1 MNIPISLFLI
11 TALCILPHLI
21 THAHVHVEEVVS
33 SEVLNVADI
42 QPFAKPFTQVP
53 KLVFANPPYVEL
65 ILTDENCSK
74 IRSAADAS
82 TKQKILNLVKR
93 VEHDLDEGAIE
104 ARCIEKARNY
114 DWIHAMNL
122 VHAHLLI
129 KSEIDVPFVRELN
142 SRLTRLTA
150 DKPGAFRA
158 HHKARDRSKLDEE
171 ETIFN
176 LYINRDK
183 RSLCFFKN
191 LGNNHIREFCES
203 VDALL
208 NDNDRYVRV
217 VERRYVSTESIKD
230 LFIQLNRPENILMNE
245 DTVSLHKLNL
255 STVDEWE
262 RQDKSGNQDKHRPGF
277 IDLIYW
283 IKMRKLEICLPQ
295 NICAHLYLVL
305 QLHARSSLHPIEK
318 AAHLWLDVIREQPFC
333 GANKRTAKALAN
345 MVLLEHGYLPPVLL
359 KNDIELYKE
368 VLKKSLDPEKGYELF
383 TQFVA
388 RMVKRTQDDYAGK
401 II

>member
-1 MNIPISLFLI
+1 MNIPISLFLS
-11 TALCILPHLI
+11 TALCILPNLI
-21 THAHVHVEEVVS
+21 RAHVHVEEVVS

-74 IRSAADAS
+74 IRTAADAS

-93 VEHDLDEGAIE
+93 VEPDLDEEAIE
-104 ARCIEKARNY
+104 ARCVEKARNY

-122 VHAHLLI
+122 VHAHQVI
-129 KSEIDVPFVRELN
+129 KSEIDIPFVRALN

-183 RSLCFFKN
+183 KSLCFFKN

-208 NDNDRYVRV
+208 NDNDRYLRV

-262 RQDKSGNQDKHRPGF
+262 RQDQSGNQDKHRPGF

-283 IKMRKLEICLPQ
+283 ITTRKLEICLPQ

-318 AAHLWLDVIREQPFC
+318 AAHLWLDVIRQQPFLD
-333 GANKRTAKALAN
+333 ANKRTAKALAN
-345 MVLLEHGYLPPVLL
+345 IVLLEHGYLPPVLL

-368 VLKKSLDPEKGYELF
+368 VLKKSFDPEKGYELF